1 MGMGLRAWQLNNLA
15 GPEDPAW
22 RSRNTGHG
30 DTGRGREHARAR
42 ERERETG
49 SECVCVCVFARA
61 HVVRSATDV
70 EKAREMNA
78 TYHGP

>member
-30 DTGRGREHARAR
+30 TRAEGENTR
-42 ERERETG
+42 ERAKRDREDQG
-49 SECVCVCVFARA
+49 VFVCVYVFARA
-61 HVVRSATDV
+61 CRPI
-70 EKAREMNA
+70 RN
-78 TYHGP
+78 